1 MGNLAQEIVKHS
13 GIDCEI
19 ELSDTNDHRSYFAS
33 FEKIKDAIGFS
44 AKYTVKEGVNKMYDE
59 LSSGR
64 LTDTIKT
71 RTVEWYKKLL
81 SDQTLAKDYLL
92 NDTIL

>member
-1 MGNLAQEIVKHS
+1 
-13 GIDCEI
+13 
-19 ELSDTNDHRSYFAS
+19 
-33 FEKIKDAIGFS
+33 
-44 AKYTVKEGVNKMYDE
+44 MYDE